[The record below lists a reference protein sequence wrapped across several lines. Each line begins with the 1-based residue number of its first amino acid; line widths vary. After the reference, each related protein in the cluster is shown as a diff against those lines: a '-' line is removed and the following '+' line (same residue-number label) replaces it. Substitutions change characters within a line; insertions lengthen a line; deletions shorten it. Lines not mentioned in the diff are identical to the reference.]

1 MMGRGLG
8 PGGLGPKQGQPG
20 APREAGANRQS
31 LVARGACL
39 FLIVLCFVPMMEYFG
54 NIEPERRSAAQ
65 VFLLAMR
72 REPPRYLMLLVFVP
86 ALLGLLRLAQIAW
99 KAHVA
104 FAASG
109 IVVGIAQFL
118 LAALPDGNPTMAHA
132 AVYVGL
138 DGVVKPGQWGLHAA
152 LTAGLCA
159 VWMFDELWARRTFK
173 AFDSR
178 S

>member
-1 MMGRGLG
+1 M
-8 PGGLGPKQGQPG
+8 
-20 APREAGANRQS
+20 N
-31 LVARGACL
+31 
-39 FLIVLCFVPMMEYFG
+39 FLPMMEYFG

-72 REPPRYLMLLVFVP
+72 RDPPRFLMLLVFVP
-86 ALLGLLRLAQIAW
+86 AILALLRLANVAW
-99 KAHVA
+99 KANVA
-104 FAASG
+104 FAALG
-109 IVVGIAQFL
+109 ILVAIGQFL

-138 DGVVKPGQWGLHAA
+138 DGVVKPAQWGLHAA
-152 LTAGLCA
+152 LSAGFCA
-159 VWMFDELWARRTFK
+159 VWFFDELWARRTFK